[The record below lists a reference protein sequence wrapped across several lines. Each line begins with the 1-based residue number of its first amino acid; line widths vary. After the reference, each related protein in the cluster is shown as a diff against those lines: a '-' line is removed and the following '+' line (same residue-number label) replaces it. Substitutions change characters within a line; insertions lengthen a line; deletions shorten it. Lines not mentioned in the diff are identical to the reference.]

1 MTGTEKIQEVMNQ
14 LNEIK
19 KNIQDKYDKIM
30 DKVGGLQEQLIQV
43 QNSTNQSPQWI
54 DKQKKKIQTKIDD
67 LTKKI
72 TTWLE
77 EQLKKAQAWLD
88 GIKEEITQMISD
100 LLLTPAL
107 AMAGI

>member
-1 MTGTEKIQEVMNQ
+1 MKSYEETISIVLERA
-14 LNEIK
+14 
-19 KNIQDKYDKIM
+19 
-30 DKVGGLQEQLIQV
+30 EQYRIRQ
-43 QNSTNQSPQWI
+43 
-54 DKQKKKIQTKIDD
+54 KQKKKIQTKIDD

-77 EQLKKAQAWLD
+77 EQLKKAQAWMD

-107 AMAGI
+107 ALAGI